1 MKLLELRNVTKRFGG
16 LIAVNSVNMSIEKGK
31 IVGLIGPNG
40 AGKTTLFNC
49 IAGYYQPDSGEIW
62 FDGIRID
69 GMKPHEICIK
79 KLTRTFQIV
88 KILNKLTVLD
98 NVMVGAFLNNKN
110 VKLAKNKARE
120 ILDFCNLTNVSD
132 IKGSDLTIGDKKR
145 VEVARTLATD
155 PKFILFDEVMAGLN
169 PKEGQEAIQLIYK
182 VRDLGI
188 TILMVEHVMEI
199 IMPISDRIVV
209 LDLGS
214 KIMEGTAAEVSKN
227 EKVINAYLGV
237 KS

>member
-120 ILDFCNLTNVSD
+120 ILDFCNLTNISN

>member
-1 MKLLELRNVTKRFGG
+1 MKLLEVKSVTKRFGG
-16 LIAVNSVNMSIEKGK
+16 LTAVNSVNMSIEKGK

-62 FDGIRID
+62 FDGIRIN
-69 GMKPHEICIK
+69 GMKPHEICTK
-79 KLTRTFQIV
+79 KLVRTFQIV

-98 NVMVGAFLNNKN
+98 NVMIGAFLNNKN
-110 VKLAKNKARE
+110 VNLAKNKARE
-120 ILDFCNLTNVSD
+120 ILDFCNLTNVSNV
-132 IKGSDLTIGDKKR
+132 KGSDLTIGNKKR
-145 VEVARTLATD
+145 VEVARTIATD
-155 PKFILFDEVMAGLN
+155 PKLILFDEVMAGLN
-169 PKEGQEAIQLIYK
+169 PKEGQEAVNLIYK

-209 LDLGS
+209 LDLGK

>member
-1 MKLLELRNVTKRFGG
+1 MKLLEVKSVTKRFGG
-16 LIAVNSVNMSIEKGK
+16 LTAVNSVNMGIKKGK

-62 FDGIRID
+62 FDGIRIN
-69 GMKPHEICIK
+69 GMKPHEICTK
-79 KLTRTFQIV
+79 KLVRTFQIV

-98 NVMVGAFLNNKN
+98 NVMIGAFLNNKN
-110 VKLAKNKARE
+110 VNLAKNKARE
-120 ILDFCNLTNVSD
+120 ILDFCNLTNISN

-145 VEVARTLATD
+145 VEVARTIATD
-155 PKFILFDEVMAGLN
+155 PKLILFDEVMAGLN
-169 PKEGQEAIQLIYK
+169 PKEGQEAINLIYK
-182 VRDLGI
+182 IRDLGI

-199 IMPISDRIVV
+199 IMPISDQIVV
-209 LDLGS
+209 LVLGK

>member
-1 MKLLELRNVTKRFGG
+1 MKLLEVKSVTKRFGG
-16 LIAVNSVNMSIEKGK
+16 LTAVNSVNMSIEKGN

-69 GMKPHEICIK
+69 GMKPHEICTK
-79 KLTRTFQIV
+79 KLARTFQIV

-98 NVMVGAFLNNKN
+98 NVMVGAFLNSKN
-110 VKLAKNKARE
+110 VNLAKNKARE

-145 VEVARTLATD
+145 VEVARTIATN
-155 PKFILFDEVMAGLN
+155 PKLILFDEVMAGLN

-209 LDLGS
+209 LDLGR

>member
-1 MKLLELRNVTKRFGG
+1 MKLLEVKSVTKRFGG
-16 LIAVNSVNMSIEKGK
+16 LTAVNSVNMSIEKGN

-69 GMKPHEICIK
+69 GMKPHEICTK
-79 KLTRTFQIV
+79 KLARTFQIV

-98 NVMVGAFLNNKN
+98 NVMVGAFLNSKN
-110 VKLAKNKARE
+110 VNLAKNKARE

-132 IKGSDLTIGDKKR
+132 VKGSDLTIGDKKR
-145 VEVARTLATD
+145 VEVARTIATN
-155 PKFILFDEVMAGLN
+155 PKLILFDEVMAGLN

-209 LDLGS
+209 LDLGR

>member
-1 MKLLELRNVTKRFGG
+1 MKLLEVKSVTKRFGG
-16 LIAVNSVNMSIEKGK
+16 LTAVNSVDMNIKKGE

-49 IAGYYQPDSGEIW
+49 IAGYYQPDAGEIW
-62 FDGIRID
+62 FNGIRID
-69 GMKPHEICIK
+69 GMKPHEICTKRIG
-79 KLTRTFQIV
+79 RTFQIV

-98 NVMVGAFLNNKN
+98 NVMVGAFLHNKN
-110 VKLAKNKARE
+110 VSLAKKKAME
-120 ILDFCNLTNVSD
+120 ILNFCNLRNVSD
-132 IKGSDLTIGDKKR
+132 VKGSDLTIGDKKR
-145 VEVARTLATD
+145 VEVARTIATD
-155 PKFILFDEVMAGLN
+155 PKLILFDEVMAGLN
-169 PKEGQEAIQLIYK
+169 PKEGQEAINLIYK

-209 LDLGS
+209 LELGR
-214 KIMEGTAAEVSKN
+214 KIMEGTADEVSKN